1 VGAGDV
7 AGGDVSEPVSVRASF
22 ERFPA
27 TVKGAFI
34 IRGEDPDPHQVV
46 FREARV
52 VAIGGAQAHP
62 IAMAAATLDVAPRRD
77 VFIPF
82 EMAVTDMDPGWYE
95 LECELD
101 VDGRPRTFPGGRR
114 FSVAWP
120 RATVRRGQV
129 EVGRGIDLS
138 GGATV
143 KVEQIDCGGDS
154 IKVHVRVTPPE
165 PVTVRL
171 SADGGRLP
179 VLESDFD
186 GSTGRGKV
194 VAYPLLRAHSTLRI
208 DVRAPSRAGQGT
220 LDVRLP

>member
-1 VGAGDV
+1 M
-7 AGGDVSEPVSVRASF
+7 SEPISVRARF

-34 IRGEDPDPHQVV
+34 IRGEDRDPHQVV

-52 VAIGGAQAHP
+52 VAIGGAPTHP
-62 IAMAAATLDVAPRRD
+62 IAMAVATLDVAPRRD
-77 VFIPF
+77 VFVPF
-82 EMAVTDMDPGWYE
+82 EMAVTDIDPGWYE

-101 VDGRPRTFPGGRR
+101 VDGRPHTFPGGKR

-129 EVGRGIDLS
+129 PVGRAIDLP

-154 IKVHVRVTPPE
+154 IKVHVQVTPPE
-165 PVTVRL
+165 PLTVRL

-179 VLESDFD
+179 VLESDFE

-194 VAYPLLRAHSTLRI
+194 VAYPLLRAHSSLRI
-208 DVRAPSRAGQGT
+208 DVRAPSPSGQGT

>member
-1 VGAGDV
+1 M
-7 AGGDVSEPVSVRASF
+7 SEPVSVRARF

-52 VAIGGAQAHP
+52 VAIGGTEAHP
-62 IAMAAATLDVAPRRD
+62 IGMAAATLDVAPRRD
-77 VFIPF
+77 VFVPF

-101 VDGRPRTFPGGRR
+101 VDGRPRTFLGGRR

-129 EVGRGIDLS
+129 QVDRAIELPGGGI
-138 GGATV
+138 V

-154 IKVHVRVTPPE
+154 IKVHVQVTPPE
-165 PVTVRL
+165 PLMVRL

-179 VLESDFD
+179 VLESDFE
-186 GSTGRGKV
+186 GSTERGKV
-194 VAYPLLRAHSTLRI
+194 VAYPLLRAHSSLRI
-208 DVRAPSRAGQGT
+208 DVKAPSRAGQGT

>member
-1 VGAGDV
+1 M
-7 AGGDVSEPVSVRASF
+7 SEPISVRARF

-34 IRGEDPDPHQVV
+34 IRGEDRDPHQVV

-52 VAIGGAQAHP
+52 VAIGGAQVHP
-62 IAMAAATLDVAPRRD
+62 IAMAPATLDVAPRRD
-77 VFIPF
+77 VFVPF

-101 VDGRPRTFPGGRR
+101 VDGRPQTFPGGRR

-129 EVGRGIDLS
+129 PVGRAIDLP

-154 IKVHVRVTPPE
+154 IKFHFQVTPPE
-165 PVTVRL
+165 PVVLRL
-171 SADGGRLP
+171 SADGRRLE
-179 VLESDFD
+179 VLEADFEEA
-186 GSTGRGKV
+186 SGRGRV
-194 VAYPLLRAHSTLRI
+194 LAYPLLRAHGTLRI
-208 DVRAPSRAGQGT
+208 EVRGRGKGAEGR
-220 LDVRLP
+220 LDVPLP

>member
-1 VGAGDV
+1 
-7 AGGDVSEPVSVRASF
+7 VSEPISVRARF

-34 IRGEDPDPHQVV
+34 IRGEDRDPHQVV
-46 FREARV
+46 FREAPV
-52 VAIGGAQAHP
+52 
-62 IAMAAATLDVAPRRD
+62 ATLDVAPRRD
-77 VFIPF
+77 VFVPF
-82 EMAVTDMDPGWYE
+82 EMAVTDIDPGWYE

-101 VDGRPRTFPGGRR
+101 VDGRPQTFPGGRR

-129 EVGRGIDLS
+129 PVGRAIDLP

-154 IKVHVRVTPPE
+154 IKVHVQVTPPE
-165 PVTVRL
+165 PLTVRL

-179 VLESDFD
+179 VLESDFE

-194 VAYPLLRAHSTLRI
+194 VAYPLLRAHSSLRI
-208 DVRAPSRAGQGT
+208 DVRAPSPSGQGT

>member
-1 VGAGDV
+1 
-7 AGGDVSEPVSVRASF
+7 VSEPVSVRARF

-52 VAIGGAQAHP
+52 VAIGGTEAHP
-62 IAMAAATLDVAPRRD
+62 IGMAAATLDVAPRRD
-77 VFIPF
+77 VFVPF

-101 VDGRPRTFPGGRR
+101 VDGRPRTFLGGRR

-129 EVGRGIDLS
+129 QVGRAIELP
-138 GGATV
+138 GGGTV

-154 IKVHVRVTPPE
+154 IKVHVQVTPPE
-165 PVTVRL
+165 PLMVRL

-179 VLESDFD
+179 VLESDFE
-186 GSTGRGKV
+186 GSTERGKV
-194 VAYPLLRAHSTLRI
+194 VAYPLLRAHSSLRI
-208 DVRAPSRAGQGT
+208 DVKAPSRAGQGT

>member
-34 IRGEDPDPHQVV
+34 IRGEDRDPHQVV

-101 VDGRPRTFPGGRR
+101 VDGRPRTFPGGKR

-165 PVTVRL
+165 LVTVRL

>member
-1 VGAGDV
+1 
-7 AGGDVSEPVSVRASF
+7 
-22 ERFPA
+22 
-27 TVKGAFI
+27 
-34 IRGEDPDPHQVV
+34 
-46 FREARV
+46 
-52 VAIGGAQAHP
+52 
-62 IAMAAATLDVAPRRD
+62 MAAATLDVAPRRD
-77 VFIPF
+77 VFVPF
-82 EMAVTDMDPGWYE
+82 EMAVTDIDPGWYE

-114 FSVAWP
+114 FSIAWP

-129 EVGRGIDLS
+129 QVGRAIDLP

-154 IKVHVRVTPPE
+154 IKVHVQVTPPE
-165 PVTVRL
+165 PLTVRL

-179 VLESDFD
+179 VLESDFE

-194 VAYPLLRAHSTLRI
+194 VAYPLLRAHSSLRI
-208 DVRAPSRAGQGT
+208 DVRAPSPTGQGT

>member
-1 VGAGDV
+1 
-7 AGGDVSEPVSVRASF
+7 VSEPVSVRARF

-52 VAIGGAQAHP
+52 VAVGGAQTHP

-77 VFIPF
+77 VFVPF
-82 EMAVTDMDPGWYE
+82 EMGVTDIDPGWYE

-101 VDGRPRTFPGGRR
+101 VDGRPQTFPGGRR

-129 EVGRGIDLS
+129 QVGRAIDLP

-154 IKVHVRVTPPE
+154 IKVHVQVTPPE
-165 PVTVRL
+165 PLTVRL

-179 VLESDFD
+179 VLESDFE

-194 VAYPLLRAHSTLRI
+194 VAYPLLRAHSSLRI
-208 DVRAPSRAGQGT
+208 DVRAPSPTGRGT
-220 LDVRLP
+220 LDVPLP

>member
-1 VGAGDV
+1 
-7 AGGDVSEPVSVRASF
+7 VSELISVRARF

-52 VAIGGAQAHP
+52 VAIGGAQTHP

-77 VFIPF
+77 IFVPF
-82 EMAVTDMDPGWYE
+82 EMAVTDIDPGWYE
-95 LECELD
+95 LECDLD
-101 VDGRPRTFPGGRR
+101 VDGRPQTFPGGRR

-129 EVGRGIDLS
+129 PVGRAIDLP

-143 KVEQIDCGGDS
+143 KVEQIDCRGDS
-154 IKVHVRVTPPE
+154 IKVHVQVTPPE
-165 PVTVRL
+165 PLTVRL

-179 VLESDFD
+179 VLESGFE

-194 VAYPLLRAHSTLRI
+194 VAYPLLRAHSSLRI
-208 DVRAPSRAGQGT
+208 DVRAPSPSGQGT

>member
-1 VGAGDV
+1 
-7 AGGDVSEPVSVRASF
+7 VSEPVSVRARF

-52 VAIGGAQAHP
+52 VAIGGTEAHP
-62 IAMAAATLDVAPRRD
+62 IGMAAATLDVAPRRD
-77 VFIPF
+77 VFVPF

-101 VDGRPRTFPGGRR
+101 VDGRPRTFLGGRR

-129 EVGRGIDLS
+129 QVGRAIELPGGGI
-138 GGATV
+138 V

-154 IKVHVRVTPPE
+154 IKVHVQVTPPE
-165 PVTVRL
+165 PLMVRL

-179 VLESDFD
+179 VLESDFEA
-186 GSTGRGKV
+186 STERGKV
-194 VAYPLLRAHSTLRI
+194 VAYPLLRAHSSLRI
-208 DVRAPSRAGQGT
+208 DVKAPSRAGQGT

>member
-1 VGAGDV
+1 M
-7 AGGDVSEPVSVRASF
+7 SEPVSVRARF

-46 FREARV
+46 IREARV
-52 VAIGGAQAHP
+52 VAIGGAQVHP
-62 IAMAAATLDVAPRRD
+62 IAMAPATLDVAPRRD
-77 VFIPF
+77 VFVPF

-114 FSVAWP
+114 FSIAWP

-129 EVGRGIDLS
+129 QVGRAIDLP

-154 IKVHVRVTPPE
+154 IKVHVQVTPPE

-179 VLESDFD
+179 VLESDFE

-194 VAYPLLRAHSTLRI
+194 VAYPLLRAYSTLRI

>member
-1 VGAGDV
+1 
-7 AGGDVSEPVSVRASF
+7 VSEAVSVRARF

-52 VAIGGAQAHP
+52 VAVGGAQTHP
-62 IAMAAATLDVAPRRD
+62 IVMAAATLDVAPRRD
-77 VFIPF
+77 VFVPF
-82 EMAVTDMDPGWYE
+82 EIAVTDIDPGWYE

-101 VDGRPRTFPGGRR
+101 VDGRPQTFPGGRR

-129 EVGRGIDLS
+129 QVGRAIDLP

-154 IKVHVRVTPPE
+154 IKVHVQVSPPE
-165 PVTVRL
+165 QLTVRL

-179 VLESDFD
+179 VLESDFE

-194 VAYPLLRAHSTLRI
+194 VAYPLLRAHSSLRI
-208 DVRAPSRAGQGT
+208 DVKAPSPTGRGT